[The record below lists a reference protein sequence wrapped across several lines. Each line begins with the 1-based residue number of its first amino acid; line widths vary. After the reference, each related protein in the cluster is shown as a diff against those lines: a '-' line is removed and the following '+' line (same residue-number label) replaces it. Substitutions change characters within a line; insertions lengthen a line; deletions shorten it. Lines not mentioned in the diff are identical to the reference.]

1 MTTRYVEP
9 NRDVRLQGHYA
20 GAVSRLLAWVVDAF
34 TVGLI
39 YALLLALLQLGVQVV
54 TGKDFEPSN
63 IYSWLAA
70 GLFLFWA
77 LVYFAFPWAMSGK
90 TVGMALLG
98 VQVRRSDGSLVNGK
112 RAIVRIVTLPLSF
125 LLLGIGLIMGLF
137 QREKRCLHD
146 FIADTVV
153 IYSWDARRARLRLL
167 TREDVDP
174 GGEDAE
180 EADDDDTGSDD
191 TGESGDGEG

>member
-1 MTTRYVEP
+1 MTTRYIAP
-9 NRDVRLQGHYA
+9 DRDIRLQGHYA
-20 GAVSRLLAWVVDAF
+20 GAVSRLLAWVIDAF
-34 TVGLI
+34 TVGAI
-39 YALLLALLQLGVQVV
+39 YALLLGLLQLAIEVV
-54 TGKDFEPSN
+54 TGQTFEPSN

-70 GLFLFWA
+70 TMFVLWSL
-77 LVYFAFPWAMSGK
+77 LYFAFPWAMSGK
-90 TVGMALLG
+90 TVGMAVLG
-98 VQVRRSDGSLVNGK
+98 VQVRRADGSLLNGK
-112 RAIVRIVTLPLSF
+112 RAILRIVTLPLSF

-174 GGEDAE
+174 GAED
-180 EADDDDTGSDD
+180 
-191 TGESGDGEG
+191 